1 MPLNS
6 YFLILVTYVFAYYF
20 TARNTLVDL
29 KRVDPGYF
37 NDPPGLDQPVGM
49 TTSMDICRMLFDPEL
64 PKESYPRSTKNGL
77 LVARTMLG
85 LFLPFAIGLAFLV
98 RL

>member
-29 KRVDPGYF
+29 KRVDPVYF

-64 PKESYPRSTKNGL
+64 PKKSYPRSIKNGL

>member
-20 TARNTLVDL
+20 TARNTLIAL
-29 KRVDPGYF
+29 KRADPGYF
-37 NDPPGLDQPVGM
+37 NDPPGSDQPVGM
-49 TTSMDICRMLFDPEL
+49 TTSMDIWRILFDPGL
-64 PKESYPRSTKNGL
+64 PKESYPRSIKSGL